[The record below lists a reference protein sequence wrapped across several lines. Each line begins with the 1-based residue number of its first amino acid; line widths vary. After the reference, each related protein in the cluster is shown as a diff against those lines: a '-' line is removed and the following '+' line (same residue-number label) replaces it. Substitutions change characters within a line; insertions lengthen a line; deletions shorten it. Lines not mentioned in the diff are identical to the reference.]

1 MTVPRRTERPR
12 KAPIQAR
19 SVATVEAVHE
29 AALQVLAAEGIA
41 KLNTTRV
48 AERAGVSVGSLYQY
62 YPNKRSL
69 LIAVLDGHLFRV
81 GAIIEQ
87 TCLAMRG
94 RPLVEMARVVATVF
108 IDAKLQR
115 PDASKALYAIAEEQ
129 GGAAL
134 VARATRQATKAITAM
149 LETAPDVR
157 KNANVELASEM
168 VLGAMVG
175 AVRQLLKTD
184 APTRQTGKVR
194 EHLVLMCAAYLSA
207 TLVRS
212 APAGSARAARR

>member
-48 AERAGVSVGSLYQY
+48 AES
-62 YPNKRSL
+62 
-69 LIAVLDGHLFRV
+69 

-175 AVRQLLKTD
+175 AVRQLLETD